1 MSSKIEVGYVYS
13 FTFAEG
19 HPDRVPA
26 PLWWWKQPEVDLDT
40 GEKIV
45 KSFNIEVKEV
55 MQRDGL
61 TTLYRSEI
69 ENGVPFNYFVN
80 LEKSDIREGKF
91 DRAET
96 IKRAFEK
103 ENYQMVLNLWSE
115 ASDIVSEELLIL
127 HKKVGKIVATAA
139 NSFDSPKLVS
149 EIRRDGKLVEST
161 YSDGSTIYHDE
172 ELSE

>member
-1 MSSKIEVGYVYS
+1 MSCKIEVGYVYS

-55 MQRDGL
+55 MQREGL

-96 IKRAFEK
+96 MIRAFEK
-103 ENYQMVLNLWSE
+103 KNYQMVLDLWAE
-115 ASDIVSEELLIL
+115 ASAVLSEELLIL
-127 HKKVGKIVATAA
+127 HKEVGKIVVEAA
-139 NSFDSPKLVS
+139 KILLPPPRARTETWKDGYSYGFDDLP
-149 EIRRDGKLVEST
+149 
-161 YSDGSTIYHDE
+161 
-172 ELSE
+172 

>member
-1 MSSKIEVGYVYS
+1 MSSNIEVGYVYS

-26 PLWWWKQPEVDLDT
+26 PLWWWKQPEVDLDA

-45 KSFNIEVKEV
+45 QSFSIEIKEV
-55 MQRDGL
+55 MQREGL

-69 ENGVPFNYFVN
+69 ENGEPFNYFVN

-96 IKRAFEK
+96 MKRAFEK
-103 ENYQMVLNLWSE
+103 ENYQMVLDLWSE

-127 HKKVGKIVATAA
+127 HKEVGKIVAEAA
-139 NSFDSPKLVS
+139 NNRDLPRL
-149 EIRRDGKLVEST
+149 IRQTWRDGKLVET
-161 YSDGSTIYHDE
+161 AYNDGSTVYHDE